1 MKHIIVIG
9 GGPAGIEAARTAA
22 KIGQKV
28 TIITDAPLG
37 GRAGWHSLLPSK
49 VWLTAADTLG
59 LLADVHALGLEP
71 LNPVI
76 NRQQVLTRI
85 KQVKGVWN
93 QSQKAELTALG
104 VEIVTGLASFASEDS
119 IDVHDADGNLMQTL
133 TADAFIVTTGSVPR
147 FPPNLKPD
155 GRRVIAPRFASHL
168 KDLPKSM
175 VVIGA
180 GPTGCEF
187 AYLFNRGGVDVTW
200 IVDDLGVLPQMYPD
214 AGKALGLALV
224 RQGVRMVQGQFADRI
239 ERGED
244 GITAVLQ
251 DGSRYAADM
260 AFVAIG
266 RMPDWGRLN
275 LAAAGL
281 HPENG
286 RIELDG
292 YGRCQSNHKIYL
304 AGDVDGGWM
313 VANKAMTQAR
323 IAALHASDGK
333 TKPFNPNKVVLAI
346 YTEPQVAQ
354 VGVVNGV
361 EKMGRVRVPF
371 SAALK
376 AHLLPDGEGFMEL
389 TYRESDRRL
398 LGGLAVGPHAADLLT
413 AVALAL
419 HLKADIDALADIF
432 PAHPTLTELL
442 FIAARHAK

>member
-1 MKHIIVIG
+1 MKNIIVIG

-22 KIGQKV
+22 STGQKV
-28 TIITDAPLG
+28 IIVSDAPLG

-59 LLADVHALGLEP
+59 LLAGTYALGLEP
-71 LNPVI
+71 VDSVI
-76 NRQQVLTRI
+76 NRQQVLARI
-85 KQVKGVWN
+85 KQVKEAWN
-93 QSQKAELTALG
+93 QSQKAELAALD
-104 VEIVTGLASFASEDS
+104 VEIVTGLASFVTEDS
-119 IDVHDADGNLMQTL
+119 IDVHDPDGKLIQTL

-155 GRRVIAPRFASHL
+155 GKRVIAPRFASHL
-168 KDLPKSM
+168 KGLPKSM

-187 AYLFNRGGVDVTW
+187 AYLFNRVGVDVTW
-200 IVDDLGVLPQMYPD
+200 IVDDLGVLPQMHPD

-239 ERGED
+239 ERDDD

-251 DGSRYAADM
+251 DGSRYSAEM

-275 LAAAGL
+275 LVAAGL
-281 HPENG
+281 QPENG
-286 RIELDG
+286 HVAVDG
-292 YGRCQSNHKIYL
+292 YGRCQTNLKIYL

-313 VANKAMTQAR
+313 IANKAMAQAR
-323 IAALHASDGK
+323 IAAKSAASVS
-333 TKPFNPNKVVLAI
+333 TSPYNPNNIVLAT

-354 VGVVNGV
+354 VGEVRSGERVSH
-361 EKMGRVRVPF
+361 VRVPY
-371 SAALK
+371 SAVLK
-376 AHLLPDGEGFMEL
+376 AHLLPEGEGFVEL

-398 LGGLAVGPHAADLLT
+398 LGGLAVGTHAADLLT
-413 AVALAL
+413 AVALAI

-432 PAHPTLTELL
+432 PAHPTLGELV
-442 FIAARHAK
+442 FMAARSV